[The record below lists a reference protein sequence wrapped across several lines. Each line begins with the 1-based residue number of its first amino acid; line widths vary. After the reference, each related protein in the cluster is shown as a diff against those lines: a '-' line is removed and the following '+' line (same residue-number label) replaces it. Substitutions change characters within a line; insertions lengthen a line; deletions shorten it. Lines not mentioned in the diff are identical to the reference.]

1 MSYYRIKRKEIYK
14 MKLTIVENKAVEK
27 EINKR
32 LRDLGVSIKVKEIIV
47 ENKTTVKLE
56 LSGEDTVRLLKNI

>member
-1 MSYYRIKRKEIYK
+1 